1 MQRSTLRR
9 IFEYIHWGELDMV
22 RSLAILCMAVV
33 LPSPALAY
41 DWSTVAS
48 VAAIEGTHVPSLVR
62 FWVTSKIGAC
72 PTGQEFGSQLDY
84 SPIGSTADERIANAQ
99 TVTSILMTAKVTGR
113 QIKIFGRSSDCVVE
127 FIYLV

>member
-1 MQRSTLRR
+1 MQFSAPNR
-9 IFEYIHWGELDMV
+9 IFDYIYWGEQNMV
-22 RSLAILCMAVV
+22 RFLAIFCMAVV

-48 VAAIEGTHVPSLVR
+48 VAAIEGTHVPSIVR
-62 FWVTSKIGAC
+62 FWVTSKVSTC

-99 TVTSILMTAKVTGR
+99 AVTSILMTAKVTGR